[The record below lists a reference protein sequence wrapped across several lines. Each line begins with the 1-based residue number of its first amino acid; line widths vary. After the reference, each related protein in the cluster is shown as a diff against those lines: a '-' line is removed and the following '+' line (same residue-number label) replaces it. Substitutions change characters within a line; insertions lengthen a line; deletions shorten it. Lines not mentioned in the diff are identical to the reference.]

1 MMFID
6 EGFGSLDEH
15 SRDQAVKVLQNM
27 ADKQA
32 FEGLT
37 GADLRKAYETLKKV
51 HETKFI
57 AGDNLKKSENTLK
70 EEMAKHK
77 NYYKKDGTTLDLAKV
92 KMKLVKSAIEVNAT
106 GVDKIQQELDL
117 QKEYQVDL
125 KNISKGMV
133 ESFIGKK
140 TAFDEV
146 SNEIK
151 DVKENLK
158 TTMDTDIVEAI
169 EIVVLS
175 AVLAET
181 EDESKPKKDK
191 SEVEKLALEIK
202 RKLNV

>member
-1 MMFID
+1 VSGMMKQPID
-6 EGFGSLDEH
+6 LKNIDRETQILYAGLVTFGSQTAYDLTGIKLSDNE
-15 SRDQAVKVLQNM
+15 
-27 ADKQA
+27 A
-32 FEGLT
+32 FGRLFT

-77 NYYKKDGTTLDLAKV
+77 NFYKKDGTTLDLAKV

-106 GVDKIQQELDL
+106 GADKIQQELDL

-169 EIVVLS
+169 E
-175 AVLAET
+175 
-181 EDESKPKKDK
+181 
-191 SEVEKLALEIK
+191 SELIK
-202 RKLNV
+202 RKFIKYIQNK

>member
-1 MMFID
+1 
-6 EGFGSLDEH
+6 
-15 SRDQAVKVLQNM
+15 M

-92 KMKLVKSAIEVNAT
+92 KMKLVKSAIEANAT

-158 TTMDTDIVEAI
+158 TTMDKDIVEAI

-181 EDESKPKKDK
+181 EDEAKPKKDK